1 MRVESRFFLYFA
13 PFFFIVTV
21 VYGLWSHGEVV
32 GTLALLLVAL
42 LVSMIGG
49 YLWLLARRIGPRPE
63 DDPQAE
69 IADGAGDQGVFS
81 PWSWWPLAIG
91 LAAAILF
98 AGLAIG
104 WWLVY
109 IGAAFGAVALVGW
122 VFEYSRG
129 QHAH

>member
-1 MRVESRFFLYFA
+1 MRVETRFFLYFA

-21 VYGLWSHGEVV
+21 IYALWSHFEIV
-32 GTLALLLVAL
+32 GTLALLLVGL

-49 YLWLLARRIGPRPE
+49 YLALLSRRIDARPE
-63 DDPQAE
+63 DDPE
-69 IADGAGDQGVFS
+69 GRIEEGAGDQGVFS
-81 PWSWWPLAIG
+81 PWSWWPLAIA

-98 AGLAIG
+98 TGLAVG
-104 WWLVY
+104 WWLSYV
-109 IGAAFGAVALVGW
+109 GAAFGAVALIGW